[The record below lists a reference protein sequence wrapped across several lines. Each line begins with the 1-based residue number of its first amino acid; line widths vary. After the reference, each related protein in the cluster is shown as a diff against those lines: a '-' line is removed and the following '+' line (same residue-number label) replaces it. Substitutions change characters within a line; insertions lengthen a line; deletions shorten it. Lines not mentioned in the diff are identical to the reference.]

1 MEITTFEPGGYR
13 YIRGPFQYSSG
24 VAAELGFAIERVRFL
39 KRPASDAGFAAIED
53 YLGGIGRPVTAFC
66 ACELRSPAPFTEEGF
81 VAFNR
86 IYVGTLERWGIFKD
100 EENPVARS
108 NVCPEFDPPVEPVFH
123 AFSYTVTAEA
133 GRPATFV
140 IAGSADSKSDIKE
153 GEDRVIR
160 RGDAS
165 PEAILEKAAYVLDT
179 QAMRL
184 AALGTSWADATATQV
199 YSVHNVHPVVEKE
212 IGPRGAAPAG
222 LTWFH
227 ARPPV
232 KDLDYEMDVRAVA
245 AERILG

>member
-1 MEITTFEPGGYR
+1 MEITTFQPGGYR
-13 YIRGPFQYSSG
+13 YIRGPFQFSNG
-24 VAAELGFAIERVRFL
+24 VAAEPGFAIERVRFL
-39 KRPASDAGFAAIED
+39 KKPAIDVGFAAIED
-53 YLGGIGRPVTAFC
+53 YLSGIGRPVTAFC

-81 VAFNR
+81 IAFNR
-86 IYVGTLERWGIFKD
+86 VYVGTLDRWGIFKD

-123 AFSYTVTAEA
+123 AFSYTVEVEA
-133 GRPATFV
+133 GGPPTFV
-140 IAGSADSKSDIKE
+140 IAGSADSRSDVNE
-153 GEDRVIR
+153 GEERIIR

-179 QAMRL
+179 QAARL
-184 AALGTSWADATATQV
+184 AALGISWAGATATQV

-212 IGPRGAAPAG
+212 IAPRGAAPAG

-232 KDLDYEMDVRAVA
+232 KGLDYEMDIRAVA
-245 AERILG
+245 VERILG